1 MFAGVGCA
9 QNPRT
14 QDIEYVNM
22 AQTSRKS
29 AFARAAPRQYPSFAV
44 APLSPHIGAEVQGV
58 DLARPL
64 SPAQVRDLAQA
75 SADWMVLVFRD
86 QVLDRA
92 AQKTFAR
99 HFGDLH
105 VHPMHIHRQD
115 DPEILPVKTTANS
128 AYTAGDGWHTDVT
141 CDPVPPLG
149 SMLYITQTPEC
160 GGGDTLFADM
170 YLAFELLSAP
180 MQRFLEGLTAVHDG
194 ALPYVGAYKSVPPEG
209 GYPRSEHPVVTR
221 HPVTGRKVLY
231 VNSGFTSHIAGL
243 GRRESRALLDM
254 LFEHIATTVQ
264 LHCRVQWQPNTLT
277 FWDNRCTQHHA
288 VWDYYPHE
296 RYGERVSVV
305 GVEAP
310 AA

>member
-1 MFAGVGCA
+1 
-9 QNPRT
+9 
-14 QDIEYVNM
+14 M

-29 AFARAAPRQYPSFAV
+29 AIARTAPRQYPSFSV

-58 DLARPL
+58 DMARPV

-92 AQKTFAR
+92 AHKTFAR

-194 ALPYVGAYKSVPPEG
+194 ALPYVGSYKSTPPEG

-296 RYGERVSVV
+296 RYGERVSIV
-305 GVEAP
+305 GAAAP

>member
-1 MFAGVGCA
+1 
-9 QNPRT
+9 
-14 QDIEYVNM
+14 M

-29 AFARAAPRQYPSFAV
+29 AIARAAPRQYPSFAV

-92 AQKTFAR
+92 AHKTFAR

-296 RYGERVSVV
+296 RYGERVSIV
-305 GVEAP
+305 GAAAP

>member
-1 MFAGVGCA
+1 MTV
-9 QNPRT
+9 
-14 QDIEYVNM
+14 EYGNM

-29 AFARAAPRQYPSFAV
+29 AIARAAPRQYPSFAV

-58 DLARPL
+58 DLARSL
-64 SPAQVRDLAQA
+64 SPAHVRDLAQA

-92 AQKTFAR
+92 AHKTFAR

-194 ALPYVGAYKSVPPEG
+194 ALPYVGSYKSTPPEG

-296 RYGERVSVV
+296 RYGERVSIV
-305 GVEAP
+305 GAAAP

>member
-9 QNPRT
+9 QNRRT
-14 QDIEYVNM
+14 QDIKYGNM

-29 AFARAAPRQYPSFAV
+29 AIERAAPRQYPSFAV
-44 APLSPHIGAEVQGV
+44 APLSPHIGAEVQGI

-92 AQKTFAR
+92 AHKTFAR

-194 ALPYVGAYKSVPPEG
+194 ALPYVGSYKSTPPEG

-296 RYGERVSVV
+296 RYGERVSIV
-305 GVEAP
+305 GAAAP

>member
-1 MFAGVGCA
+1 
-9 QNPRT
+9 
-14 QDIEYVNM
+14 M

-29 AFARAAPRQYPSFAV
+29 ALARAAPRQYPSFAV

-92 AQKTFAR
+92 AHKTFAR

-296 RYGERVSVV
+296 RYGERVSIV
-305 GVEAP
+305 GAAAP